1 MALKQQADAHAQLAD
16 RLQEKYQVRYQRIF
30 ISAHAVHGFIT
41 AGLTPSRQESINTLA
56 HKILRPAGWEVVGAT
71 RPHGGRAAHQR
82 RTEPS
87 SYGCGAQRDS
97 ERGVLVLGRWEYFIV
112 LFCSMVSNQ
121 CN

>member
-56 HKILRPAGWEVVGAT
+56 HKILRPAGWEVVDAYNMSLA
-71 RPHGGRAAHQR
+71 RPDLTVEGLHTKGGLSRAL
-82 RTEPS
+82 T
-87 SYGCGAQRDS
+87 
-97 ERGVLVLGRWEYFIV
+97 GVVLNAIANEE
-112 LFCSMVSNQ
+112 C
-121 CN
+121 